1 MNFKTS
7 PGLDSVHGES
17 KVMAPAA
24 PRSGCAAK
32 ECINL
37 ESLLGLLLGGE
48 FRSRTGRFIIAV

>member
-7 PGLDSVHGES
+7 PGLDSVQGES
-17 KVMAPAA
+17 KVMA

-48 FRSRTGRFIIAV
+48 FRSRTGRFIIAVGSF